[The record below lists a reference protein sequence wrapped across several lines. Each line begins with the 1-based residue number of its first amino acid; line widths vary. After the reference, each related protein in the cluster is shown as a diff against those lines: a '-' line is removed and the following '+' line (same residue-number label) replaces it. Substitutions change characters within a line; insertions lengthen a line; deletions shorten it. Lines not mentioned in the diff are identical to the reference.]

1 MLYAGVDVSKD
12 KVSVAVL
19 TSGGTKLTSGDFDI
33 TTEGLRLLEL
43 TLKHLKDEIS
53 MAIEQTGTYSM
64 PVILYLMERVEGLRI
79 YLVDGL
85 NFNRFIK
92 LEGRKK
98 QDKADA
104 VSLAEYLRRGLPAR
118 LITDKDIK
126 AYGLKV
132 LISQREHLLKVKN
145 QIENR
150 LRQLV
155 ETIFPDSKTL
165 SKPVFWSEIRKGRTL
180 LDWKRLTDKAEVL
193 STILRERKIWLEIV
207 HSLEETE
214 REINAFLRAYYPED
228 VEILKSFGFSETT
241 IAYFIS
247 VYVDIGR
254 FKDVKAFKSYM
265 GLGLR
270 IYQSG
275 KKEKN
280 VVNSYTNKYIRKLLY
295 MYVVQ
300 AVRERSNHR
309 RVKEYYLRQVEK
321 SGSKKKAIIKTAGK
335 VIEWVYYCLK
345 HREPF
350 KWEANYET
358 QQEDPSQVNSGQ
370 AKD

>member
-12 KVSVAVL
+12 KVSMAVL

-33 TTEGLRLLEL
+33 TTEGLKLLEL

-53 MAIEQTGTYSM
+53 MFIEQTGTYSI
-64 PVILYLMERVEGLRI
+64 PVIFYLMKRVENLRI

-85 NFNRFIK
+85 NFSRFIK

-98 QDKADA
+98 QDKTDA
-104 VSLAEYLRRGLPAR
+104 VSLAEYGRRGLKAR
-118 LITDKDIK
+118 IITDKDIK
-126 AYGLKV
+126 AYELKV
-132 LISQREHLLKVKN
+132 LISEREHLLKVKN

-150 LRQLV
+150 LRQLI

-165 SKPVFWSEIRKGRTL
+165 SKQVFWSEVRKGWGL
-180 LDWKRLTDKAEVL
+180 IDWKRLTDKPEVL
-193 STILRERKIWLEIV
+193 STTVRERKIWLEII

-214 REINAFLRAYYPED
+214 KEINTFLRLNYPED
-228 VEILKSFGFSETT
+228 VKILKSFGFSDTT
-241 IAYFIS
+241 TAYFIS
-247 VYVDIGR
+247 VYVDVER

-295 MYVVQ
+295 MYVIQ
-300 AVRERSNHR
+300 AIREKSNHR
-309 RVKEYYLRQVEK
+309 KVKDYYLRQVEK

-350 KWEANYET
+350 NWEVKHET
-358 QQEDPSQVNSGQ
+358 QQKDLSQAYSGQ
-370 AKD
+370 AED